1 MNNKQIIN
9 KKVKS
14 RRAIAMIELIFA
26 IVIIGI
32 TLMSVPN
39 LVHQASESGYTTIQ
53 QESIAAA
60 ASDLSLILSREWDE
74 VGTSDE
80 FHTPILNTT
89 DGTPSLGFPRLG
101 GRSRT
106 FATSLGGADLNASTI
121 ANDGDF
127 DDIDD
132 AHAQIAE
139 LHLIDGTQDLID
151 VDINI
156 TATVN
161 YVVDAS
167 NTGDNWDSNSAPV
180 FNSPF
185 TPTGS
190 PLSNTSNIK
199 LINLKL
205 TSNSPVEELA
215 DKEIVFTAFSCNIG
229 SYKLERREF

>member
-1 MNNKQIIN
+1 MN
-9 KKVKS
+9 KKIQNRK
-14 RRAIAMIELIFA
+14 AIAMIELIFA

-32 TLMSVPN
+32 TLLSIPN
-39 LVHQASESGYTTIQ
+39 LVYQASESGYSTIQ
-53 QESIAAA
+53 QESISAA

-74 VGTSDE
+74 TGTGDE
-80 FHTPILNTT
+80 YHTPILTT
-89 DGTPSLGFPRLG
+89 TNG
-101 GRSRT
+101 
-106 FATSLGGADLNASTI
+106 ASTLSSRPGAVSRSFFTGIGGPFPASAI

-132 AHAQIAE
+132 AHNQISE

-151 VDINI
+151 VNI
-156 TATVN
+156 SIAATVN
-161 YVVDAS
+161 YIVDTSSPGAL
-167 NTGDNWDSNSAPV
+167 DNWGSTATLA

-205 TSNSPVEELA
+205 TSNSPIEELA

-229 SYKLERREF
+229 SYKLERRELP